1 MKVKELIELNA
12 MITDLEITVRK
23 DGGLLWD
30 QLNIGCSEG
39 VKPPYPTRV
48 PKEPRYAGSINKS
61 NDKQYRDAAYIPKS
75 INSWDDG
82 KDYYEIKLNR
92 IPAKWLEL
100 EVYSWEVWKA
110 SGVGTTN
117 PRRYQNNSFH
127 GQLMKIVALPSGE
140 NLEVRQS
147 QPEARGDDL
156 PGQMSITDFLEE
168 AADGNDD

>member
-1 MKVKELIELNA
+1 MTVRDLIELNA

-48 PKEPRYAGSINKS
+48 PKDPKYAGNFNRS
-61 NDKQYRDAAYIPKS
+61 NDDMYKDAAYIPKS
-75 INSWDDG
+75 INAWDDG

-100 EVYSWEVWKA
+100 EVFSWSVGKA
-110 SGVGTTN
+110 SSVGVN
-117 PRRYQNNSFH
+117 PRRYRNSNFH
-127 GQLMKIVALPSGE
+127 GERIRITALPSGE
-140 NLEVRQS
+140 SLEVKEKLS
-147 QPEARGDDL
+147 EKSEVGL
-156 PGQMSITDFLEE
+156 PGQMSINDFL
-168 AADGNDD
+168 DK